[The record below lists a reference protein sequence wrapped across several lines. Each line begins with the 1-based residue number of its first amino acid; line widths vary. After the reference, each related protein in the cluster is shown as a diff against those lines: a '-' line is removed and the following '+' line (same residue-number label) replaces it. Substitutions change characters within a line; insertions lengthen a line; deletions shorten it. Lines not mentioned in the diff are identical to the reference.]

1 MITLN
6 VLKKNMGPFLPELV
20 LFAIM
25 VSIVIGLPAFIA
37 FEGVAYLLKK
47 KMNQKCPG
55 WAHVLG
61 LSVLF
66 FVAPLIAWAS
76 HAISEPLTIPIALA
90 ASFISGL
97 VFGFLIILIVNDFAQ
112 TE

>member
-1 MITLN
+1 
-6 VLKKNMGPFLPELV
+6 MGPFLPELV

-25 VSIVIGLPAFIA
+25 VGIVIGLPAFIA
-37 FEGVAYLLKK
+37 FEGVAYLLKR

-55 WAHVLG
+55 WAHVFG

-66 FVAPLIAWAS
+66 FLAPLIAWAS
-76 HAISEPLTIPIALA
+76 HATNEAFTIPIALV
-90 ASFISGL
+90 ASFTSGS
-97 VFGFLIILIVNDFAQ
+97 VIGFILILVVNDFAR